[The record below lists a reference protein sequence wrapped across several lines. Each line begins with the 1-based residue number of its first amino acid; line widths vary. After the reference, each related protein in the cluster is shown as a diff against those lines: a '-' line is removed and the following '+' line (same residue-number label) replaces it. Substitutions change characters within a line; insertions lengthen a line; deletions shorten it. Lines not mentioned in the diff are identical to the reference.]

1 MNLKSLLIQS
11 KSNITFDILTQLD
24 FTLSTKDVIDE
35 LKEDLLQAAFDNQII
50 LDIGW
55 YPEFDINGHFSVQV
69 IANYNWEAPL
79 YKENC
84 KSFTC
89 LETAVISA
97 LRYCQ

>member
-1 MNLKSLLIQS
+1 MIKLLIE
-11 KSNITFDILTQLD
+11 KHKGIITYDS
-24 FTLSTKDVIDE
+24 LSHLNFNDSPAEVIDE

-89 LETAVISA
+89 LETAVIST